1 MALPAS
7 RREIQDM
14 TDINELLRETARSAA
29 ATPPPDVVE
38 ADVRRGRAWLLRR
51 RRRRAVWS
59 SVAGTVVVAAM
70 VAVTVVVGPP
80 ENGSGVATPDGG
92 NAPSDASGVRLVT
105 YSGEQLDGFVV
116 DRIPEG
122 WFLQGSSP
130 YALTI
135 APDGDTSHPDAYTGK
150 LVVMLYSQARP
161 EQLPD
166 GGEPVDVGDTDG
178 VVTRDGSGNA
188 HLYYID
194 GEGHYAEVQAPNAL
208 GWTNQEL
215 ASFADG
221 VTVTV
226 NAQKGLG

>member
-29 ATPPPDVVE
+29 ATPSPEVVE
-38 ADVRRGRAWLLRR
+38 ADVRRGRAGLLRR
-51 RRRRAVWS
+51 RRRRAVWT

-70 VAVTVVVGPP
+70 VALTVVVGQP
-80 ENGSGVATPDGG
+80 ENESGVATPDSGT
-92 NAPSDASGVRLVT
+92 APSEASGVRLVT
-105 YSGEQLDGFVV
+105 YTGEQLDGFVV
-116 DRIPEG
+116 DRVPAG
-122 WFLQGSSP
+122 WFLQGSTP
-130 YALTI
+130 HALTI
-135 APDGDTSHPDAYTGK
+135 APDGDTTHPAAFTGK
-150 LVVMLYSQARP
+150 LVVMLYSQHMP
-161 EQLPD
+161 ERLPD
-166 GGEPVDVGDTDG
+166 SGEPVDVGNTHG

-194 GEGHYAEVQAPNAL
+194 GEGHYAEVQAPTAL
-208 GWTNQEL
+208 GWSNQEL

>member
-1 MALPAS
+1 
-7 RREIQDM
+7 M
-14 TDINELLRETARSAA
+14 TDINELLRETARSAE

-38 ADVRRGRAWLLRR
+38 ADVLRGRAGLLRR

-70 VAVTVVVGPP
+70 VAVTVVVGQP
-80 ENGSGVATPDGG
+80 ENGSGVATPDG
-92 NAPSDASGVRLVT
+92 ASSPSEATGVRLVT
-105 YSGEQLDGFVV
+105 YTGEQLDGFVV
-116 DRIPEG
+116 DRVPEG
-122 WFLQGSSP
+122 WFLQGSTP

-135 APDGDTSHPDAYTGK
+135 APDGDTTHPAAFTGK
-150 LVVMLYSQARP
+150 LVVMLYSQHMS

-166 GGEPVDVGDTDG
+166 GGEPIEIGGTDG
-178 VVTRDGSGNA
+178 VVTRDGSGDA

-194 GEGHYAEVQAPNAL
+194 GEGHYAEVQAPSAL

-226 NAQKGLG
+226 NAQQGLG